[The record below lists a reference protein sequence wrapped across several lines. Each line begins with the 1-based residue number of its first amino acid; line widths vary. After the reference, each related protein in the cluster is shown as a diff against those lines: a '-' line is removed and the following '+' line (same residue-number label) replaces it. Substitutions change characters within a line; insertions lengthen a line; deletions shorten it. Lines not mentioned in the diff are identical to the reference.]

1 MDPLSQGVIGAV
13 AAQQTSNRK
22 HLIIATLL
30 GFFTGMSAD
39 LDIFFRSSNDPL
51 FYLEYHRQFTHSLL
65 FIPIGSLICTIFFY
79 FVFLTPV
86 PFEQFAFLPLNRRCL
101 MVND

>member
-13 AAQQTSNRK
+13 AAQQASNKK

-39 LDIFFRSSNDPL
+39 LDIFFRSINLSFFLSNHFLGEDDDDDDARRRRKRQSPLDP
-51 FYLEYHRQFTHSLL
+51 H
-65 FIPIGSLICTIFFY
+65 P
-79 FVFLTPV
+79 
-86 PFEQFAFLPLNRRCL
+86 
-101 MVND
+101 

>member
-13 AAQQTSNRK
+13 AAQQASNKK

-39 LDIFFRSSNDPL
+39 LDIFFRSSIDPL
-51 FYLEYHRQFTHSLL
+51 FYLEYLWQFT
-65 FIPIGSLICTIFFY
+65 PMIFKIK
-79 FVFLTPV
+79 
-86 PFEQFAFLPLNRRCL
+86 
-101 MVND
+101 